1 MCLTHLK
8 QLIGKHV
15 YRVCIHS
22 LDGNKLVCES
32 VMGLG
37 YLYIIVIKIHTG
49 TTKEIFILAHG
60 FKTFQPSWQRR
71 APGVEQFLAL
81 GARGEPH

>member
-1 MCLTHLK
+1 MEINWC
-8 QLIGKHV
+8 V
-15 YRVCIHS
+15 F
-22 LDGNKLVCES
+22 

-37 YLYIIVIKIHTG
+37 YLYIVVIKIHTG

-81 GARGEPH
+81 GARGEPPLRL